1 MKARSVM
8 NREVVLELRDLLNAA
23 KAGVDYTARDKA
35 ACPACGHLLST
46 IVTRPWD
53 GCFRTRYH
61 KCINPDCVLAL
72 LDQSVKSIQEI

>member
-1 MKARSVM
+1 M
-8 NREVVLELRDLLNAA
+8 NREVVLQLRDLLNAA

-35 ACPACGHLLST
+35 ACPACGQPLST
-46 IVTRPWD
+46 TKTLPWD

>member
-1 MKARSVM
+1 MIG
-8 NREVVLELRDLLNAA
+8 REAVLQLRDLLDAA
-23 KAGVDYTARDKA
+23 KAGVDYTPHAKA
-35 ACPACGHLLST
+35 LCPACGQPLST
-46 IVTRPWD
+46 TRTLPWD